1 MSKSCRHGIFLKRVK
16 DSLRKA
22 WNKLDGLSSRGMTR
36 LGVIRIIIPALFFTI
51 FGFSLIHAA
60 DKIRIS
66 MTGFAGQFMT
76 FPLAQKRGFLKEEGI
91 EAEIIRISAA
101 AGRAALSGGEVDYS
115 TGIGGTAIGG
125 ALSGIPVRVVACY
138 VPAPVLALVAR
149 PEYKTVQAL
158 KGKTVAVLIA
168 GGVAHFAARAIAR
181 HFGLDAE
188 KELKYLA
195 VGPPD
200 ARYAALTQGLVEAAV
215 LGPPL
220 DFEARKQGFNIL
232 ARANDIFVFPETGL
246 VTSVNKIQ
254 EKPDEIKRMIRAGI
268 KANRYIRGNRD
279 GTIQFLIEWLKLN
292 REIATATY
300 DSVVKVYDDDINL
313 CDKGLR
319 LVIDETKKTMKLSRD
334 VPYSE
339 IADLSILRE
348 AQRELGI
355 QTR

>member
-1 MSKSCRHGIFLKRVK
+1 VR
-16 DSLRKA
+16 
-22 WNKLDGLSSRGMTR
+22 N
-36 LGVIRIIIPALFFTI
+36 FF
-51 FGFSLIHAA
+51 FVLIAILVLHVPVYAA

-76 FPLAQKRGFLKEEGI
+76 FPLAQKRGFLKEEGF

-101 AGRAALSGGEVDYS
+101 AGRAALTNGDVDYS

-125 ALSGIPVRVVACY
+125 ALSGIPIKVVACF

-181 HFGLDAE
+181 HYGLDAE

-200 ARYAALTQGLVEAAV
+200 ARFAALSQGLVEAAV

-220 DFEARKQGFNIL
+220 DFEAKKQGNNIL
-232 ARANDIFVFPETGL
+232 ARADEVLIFPETGL
-246 VTSVNKIQ
+246 VASAKKIQ
-254 EKPDEIKRMIRAGI
+254 DKPDEIKRVIRAGI
-268 KANRYIRGNRD
+268 KANRYIRANRD
-279 GTIQFLIEWLKLN
+279 GTVQFLMEWLKLN
-292 REIATATY
+292 REAAGATY
-300 DSVVKVYDDDINL
+300 DSVVKVYNEDAGV

-319 LVIDETKKTMKLSRD
+319 LVIDETKKTVKSPREMSFGD
-334 VPYSE
+334 VAE
-339 IADLSILRE
+339 LTILRE
-348 AQRELGI
+348 AQREMGSK
-355 QTR
+355 

>member
-1 MSKSCRHGIFLKRVK
+1 M
-16 DSLRKA
+16 
-22 WNKLDGLSSRGMTR
+22 
-36 LGVIRIIIPALFFTI
+36 IRIIFSALFFTV
-51 FGFSLIHAA
+51 FGFAPAYAA
-60 DKIRIS
+60 DKVRIS

-125 ALSGIPVRVVACY
+125 ALSGIPIRVVACY

-149 PEYKTVQAL
+149 PEIKSVQAL

-168 GGVAHFAARAIAR
+168 GGVAHFAARAIAK

-188 KELKYLA
+188 KDLKYLA

-200 ARYAALTQGLVEAAV
+200 ARFAALSQGLVEAAV
-215 LGPPL
+215 LGPPY

-246 VTSVNKIQ
+246 VTSVKKIQ
-254 EKPDEIKRMIRAGI
+254 EKPDEIKRVIRAGI
-268 KANRYIRGNRD
+268 KANRYIKSNRD

-292 REIATATY
+292 RETAMATY
-300 DSVVKVYDDDINL
+300 DSVVKVYDDDVNL
-313 CDKGLR
+313 CEKGLR

-348 AQRELGI
+348 AQRELGS
-355 QTR
+355 R

>member
-1 MSKSCRHGIFLKRVK
+1 MRNIFVVLLV
-16 DSLRKA
+16 
-22 WNKLDGLSSRGMTR
+22 
-36 LGVIRIIIPALFFTI
+36 V
-51 FGFSLIHAA
+51 LILHTSVHAA
-60 DKIRIS
+60 DKVRIS

-76 FPLAQKRGFLKEEGI
+76 FPLAQKRGFLKEEGFD
-91 EAEIIRISAA
+91 AEIIRISAA

-115 TGIGGTAIGG
+115 TGIGGTVIGG
-125 ALSGIPVRVVACY
+125 ALSGIPIKVVACF

-149 PEYKTVQAL
+149 PEFKTVASL
-158 KGKTVAVLIA
+158 KGTTVAVLIA
-168 GGVAHFAARAIAR
+168 GGVAHFAARQIAK
-181 HFGLDAE
+181 HYGLDAE
-188 KELKYLA
+188 KELRYLA

-200 ARYAALTQGLVEAAV
+200 ARFAALSQGLVEAAV

-246 VTSVNKIQ
+246 VTSVKKIQ
-254 EKPDEIKRMIRAGI
+254 DKSDEVKRVIRAGI

-279 GTIQFLIEWLKLN
+279 GTVQFLIEWLKLN

-319 LVIDETKKTMKLSRD
+319 LVVDETKKTMKLSRD

-348 AQRELGI
+348 AQKELGSK
-355 QTR
+355 

>member
-1 MSKSCRHGIFLKRVK
+1 MSKLLLVLLI
-16 DSLRKA
+16 
-22 WNKLDGLSSRGMTR
+22 
-36 LGVIRIIIPALFFTI
+36 TI
-51 FGFSLIHAA
+51 FAHAHGYAA

-76 FPLAQKRGFLKEEGI
+76 FPLAQKRGFLKEEGF
-91 EAEIIRISAA
+91 ETEIVRISAA
-101 AGRAALSGGEVDYS
+101 AGRAALTNGDVDYS

-125 ALSGIPVRVVACY
+125 ALSGIPVKVVACY
-138 VPAPVLALVAR
+138 VPAPVLALVSR
-149 PEYKTVQAL
+149 PEIKTVQAL

-168 GGVAHFAARAIAR
+168 GGVAHFAARAIAK

-188 KELKYLA
+188 KDLKYLA

-200 ARYAALTQGLVEAAV
+200 ARYAALSQGLVEAAV
-215 LGPPL
+215 LGPPY

-246 VTSVNKIQ
+246 VTSVKKIQ

-268 KANRYIRGNRD
+268 KANRYIRSNRD
-279 GTIQFLIEWLKLN
+279 GTIQFLTEWLKLN
-292 REIATATY
+292 RESATATY

-319 LVIDETKKTMKLSRD
+319 LVVDETKKTMKLSRD

-339 IADLSILRE
+339 IFDLSILRE
-348 AQRELGI
+348 AQRELPI
-355 QTR
+355 K